1 MSLGIN
7 TNIAS
12 LSAQRA
18 LANSQS
24 DAATAM
30 QRLSTGLRINSA
42 KDDAAGLAISN
53 RLTTQISGMAVAT
66 RNANDAI
73 SLLQTAEGG
82 LQSITDN
89 LLRIRELAVQ
99 ANSDQVGATE
109 RGYLNKEVEQL
120 RAEIDRVAEGTKFG
134 DTQILKGGTNAGDAK
149 SFQFHI
155 GHGADVASSTGVDRL
170 DISIKDFN
178 SASLGA
184 TQAGTNDWQASV
196 TGTVISGVVTAADDA
211 TIQVGTNASVDIG
224 QASIS
229 ADKNLAAQYVTAI
242 NAVSGVSATVGQSKL
257 DVTVGAYGEST
268 GADSTFNVEIKHGA
282 NTSTYEIA
290 AAGDGDQNAAAIKA
304 ALTTFVGSSETTG
317 LGGIAWD
324 GTSELTASDGRDLQ
338 IKFYTATAGTDGNGG
353 ASDATYAGGQT
364 NANNGKGDLA
374 AVLGS
379 HSETGHGTVNVTSD
393 ADYKG
398 EAKVT
403 FTGDEIAKTGL
414 VTTDASGGTTAPT
427 SGTQI
432 NAVSVTNITNATAA
446 IQAVDE
452 ALNTVNLGRAELG
465 SYQARF
471 ESVVD
476 NLNVASENTVAAR
489 SRVLD
494 ADFAVESAALAKT
507 QVLQQAGISVLAQ
520 ANAMPQQV
528 LALLQ

>member
-18 LANSQS
+18 LSTSQS

-53 RLTTQISGMAVAT
+53 RLTTQISGMTVAT

-99 ANSDQVGATE
+99 ANSDQIGATE

-134 DTQILKGGTNAGDAK
+134 DTQILKGGANAGDSK
-149 SFQFHI
+149 TFQFHI
-155 GHGADVASSTGVDRL
+155 GHGADVSTSTGVDRL

-196 TGTVISGVVTAADDA
+196 TGTSISGVVSAATDA
-211 TIQVGTNASVDIG
+211 KIQVGTDAAVNIG
-224 QASIS
+224 QTAIN

-257 DVTVGAYGEST
+257 DVTVGAYTESGNT
-268 GADSTFNVEIKHGA
+268 DSTFNVEIKHGG
-282 NTSTYEIA
+282 NTSTYEISA
-290 AAGDGDQNAAAIKA
+290 AAGGNKTAANIRA

-324 GTSELTASDGRDLQ
+324 GTSVLTASDGRDLS
-338 IKFYTATAGTDGNGG
+338 IKFYTATAGTGT
-353 ASDATYAGGQT
+353 AAAYAGGQT
-364 NANNGKGDLA
+364 NANNGNGALA
-374 AVLGS
+374 AVLGT
-379 HSETGHGTVNVTSD
+379 HSETGHGTVNVTTD
-393 ADYKG
+393 ADYKA

-403 FTGDEIAKTGL
+403 FTGGEIAKTGL

-432 NAVSVTNITNATAA
+432 NAISVTNITNATAA

-476 NLNVASENTVAAR
+476 NLAVASENTLAAR

-494 ADFAVESAALAKT
+494 ADFAVESASLAKT